1 MQRRLMNIFKSLH
14 ANFGDRK
21 WWPAD
26 SPFEVV
32 VGAVLTQN
40 TNWKNVE
47 KAIANL
53 KRAKMLDARKIAKCD
68 LRKLQ
73 KLIRPSGFYK
83 QKSKRLRE
91 VARWFLE
98 EKWKFLEDE
107 FLRADLLAI
116 NGVGEETADSIML
129 YALEKPEF
137 VVDAYTR
144 RFCDRHN
151 LLGKASGASGKR
163 KYCDYKCLF
172 EENIPNNTELFNE
185 LHALIVEL
193 GKCYCKKE
201 KPLCDKCPL
210 KWDLPDKRRLRQ
222 GFRILSQAQIPLPAK
237 PPQCLHTSA
246 CLKALQAAL
255 IQ

>member
-1 MQRRLMNIFKSLH
+1 MRARLMQIFKSLH
-14 ANFGDRK
+14 AHFGDRN
-21 WWPAD
+21 WWPGD

-53 KRAKMLDARKIAKCD
+53 KKAKMLDARKIAKCD

-73 KLIRPSGFYK
+73 KLVRPSGFYK
-83 QKSKRLRE
+83 QKAKRLRE
-91 VARWFLE
+91 VARWFLQ

-144 RFCDRHN
+144 RLCDRHE
-151 LLGKASGASGKR
+151 LLGSAGGASGKK

-193 GKCYCKKE
+193 GKAYCKKE
-201 KPLCDKCPL
+201 RPLCEKCPL
-210 KWDLPDKRRLRQ
+210 KWDLPDKK
-222 GFRILSQAQIPLPAK
+222 A
-237 PPQCLHTSA
+237 
-246 CLKALQAAL
+246 LKAG
-255 IQ
+255 ISR